1 MAGING
7 ARFPVRGAT
16 PDVMVVACSATGTNG
31 ADCTITEGTGIT
43 SIARSDEGEYTVTFN
58 NYGNKLLFACGTVET
73 AVDAIGR
80 DCEIK
85 TVTLAG
91 TGTALIET
99 WTRATDAVAAA
110 KGDVVVD
117 EVLRLLFVFGQQD

>member
-1 MAGING
+1 MAGNNG

-16 PDVMVVACSATGTNG
+16 PDVMVVACSATGTDG

-58 NYGNKLLFACGTVET
+58 NYGNTLLFASGTVET

-99 WTRATDAVAAA
+99 WIRATEAVAAA
-110 KGDVVVD
+110 KGDVVTG
-117 EVLRLLFVFGQQD
+117 ETLRLMFVFGQQD